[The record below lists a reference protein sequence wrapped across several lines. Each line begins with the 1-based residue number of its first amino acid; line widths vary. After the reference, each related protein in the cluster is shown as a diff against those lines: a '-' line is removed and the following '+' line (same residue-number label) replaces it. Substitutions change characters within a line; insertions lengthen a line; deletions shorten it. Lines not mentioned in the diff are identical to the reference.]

1 MLPLFE
7 TMDFQSGDVR
17 CCGSGTGEHYEE
29 DMLLVESPHRAALEL
44 GWYGAESGFIIPL
57 TRDGA

>member
-1 MLPLFE
+1 MSI
-7 TMDFQSGDVR
+7 QSGDVR

-57 TRDGA
+57 IRAGA